1 MIIGASGLVGP
12 YVIRALVGT
21 SPEVRAVVRR
31 PEAAQPLR
39 ELGAK
44 VAIAS
49 LSDAETLDAV
59 MRGAHTIVHLAG
71 GLDLPDDAAYEPA
84 NLGTTVA
91 ALAAAKEAGVR
102 RFVFLSFPG
111 ADPASPNPYL
121 RAKGLAE
128 HEIASSRLEFAV
140 IRSNHVLGPGGAWI
154 TALARQARARPA
166 VVVGRGTQVLAP
178 VFAADVAAALAA
190 ADDRSGL
197 ASGAWALDGPER
209 VTADELT
216 DLVAGRARRKV
227 HVSPAAAA
235 RLTRIVRR
243 PVSRVTLDVLAGDA
257 VADAPS
263 AVEEF
268 GIALTPLRE
277 ALARSLD

>member
-1 MIIGASGLVGP
+1 MITGASGLVGT

-59 MRGAHTIVHLAG
+59 MRGAHTVVHLAG
-71 GLDLPDDAAYEPA
+71 GLDLPDEEAYEPA

-111 ADPASPNPYL
+111 ADPASTNPYL

-140 IRSNHVLGPGGAWI
+140 IRSNHVLGPGGAWV
-154 TALARQARARPA
+154 TALARQARGRPA
-166 VVVGRGTQVLAP
+166 IVVGRGTQVLAP

-216 DLVAGRARRKV
+216 DLVAGRAHRKV
-227 HVSPAAAA
+227 HLSPAGAA

-243 PVSRVTLDVLAGDA
+243 PVSRVTLDVLAGDV